1 MFISIKR
8 IVYSFYSMHVLLYT
22 IVSIGV
28 TATVGIIMGLIPEIA
43 VKSLGIRSKESEQT
57 TKNVLSKGA

>member
-8 IVYSFYSMHVLLYT
+8 ILYSFYSMHVLLYT

>member
-8 IVYSFYSMHVLLYT
+8 ILYSFYSMHVLLYT

-28 TATVGIIMGLIPEIA
+28 IATVGIIMGLIPEIA
-43 VKSLGIRSKESEQT
+43 VKSLGIGSKESEQT